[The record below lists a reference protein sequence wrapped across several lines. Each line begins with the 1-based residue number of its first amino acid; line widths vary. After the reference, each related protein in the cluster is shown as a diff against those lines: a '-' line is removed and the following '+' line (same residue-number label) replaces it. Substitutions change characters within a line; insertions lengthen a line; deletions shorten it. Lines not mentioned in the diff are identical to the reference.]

1 MEEKVVQLLNEL
13 PIKEEKDRDAFKQ
26 LRILVEKNDAAVN
39 ERIDTLIKEN
49 FTVPESSVPD
59 VGGNK
64 DTKDNKNKLSFRDY
78 MTNNMTSM
86 ASSI

>member
-49 FTVPESSVPD
+49 FTVPES
-59 VGGNK
+59 
-64 DTKDNKNKLSFRDY
+64 
-78 MTNNMTSM
+78 
-86 ASSI
+86 

>member
-1 MEEKVVQLLNEL
+1 MEKKVVQLLNEL

-26 LRILVEKNDAAVN
+26 LRILVEKNDSAVN

-64 DTKDNKNKLSFRDY
+64 DSKDN
-78 MTNNMTSM
+78 
-86 ASSI
+86 